1 MNNSISRPSK
11 EAASK
16 EKASKEA
23 ASKEKALKEAALKE
37 RESLEGRSFER
48 ESLQEGSLMQEFASG
63 GGVGGMGICLL
74 LFTPPFRC
82 YYSLPGP
89 PKGTPLPRSF
99 LLLFGRFCK
108 GKFEGAGRAG
118 FLKIGGSRP
127 TPPVACRN
135 RVAGIDL
142 FLCSRFR
149 RKMETCT

>member
-1 MNNSISRPSK
+1 MIPLQGRPWKTAAWSSREVLRP
-11 EAASK
+11 AVR
-16 EKASKEA
+16 
-23 ASKEKALKEAALKE
+23 AALKE
-37 RESLEGRSFER
+37 RESLEGGSFER

-108 GKFEGAGRAG
+108 WKFEGAGPAG
-118 FLKIGGSRP
+118 FLKIGASG
-127 TPPVACRN
+127 
-135 RVAGIDL
+135 L
-142 FLCSRFR
+142 
-149 RKMETCT
+149 

>member
-1 MNNSISRPSK
+1 MYSLQMHGAKAHSAAFRRLQLQLSK
-11 EAASK
+11 AFPV
-16 EKASKEA
+16 
-23 ASKEKALKEAALKE
+23 
-37 RESLEGRSFER
+37 REGGSFER

-74 LFTPPFRC
+74 LFTPLFRC

-127 TPPVACRN
+127 TPPVTCRN

-142 FLCSRFR
+142 FLCSLFR